1 MIRITKDEIMHPL
14 LVVSAKCFHQ
24 RRGDTRIHVPTMFT
38 IARQQ
43 DGCGAEIYLLTR
55 YVGGVGTANAGIAM
69 SGIVKW
75 DHEREIVSEEE
86 CYCRRK
92 DDGKMISA
100 WIKKLSGGEQCARN
114 WT

>member
-75 DHEREIVSEEE
+75 DQEREIVSEELYH
-86 CYCRRK
+86 CMRK
-92 DDGKMISA
+92 DEGRMIST
-100 WIKKLSGGEQCARN
+100 WVKKMSDGEPIERN